1 MPEPALLVRA
11 AARLALCAAL
21 ALAAPG
27 SAVAS
32 AALHPHGGWIKDAQ
46 GRVVIVHGLQVA
58 HKTAPYHPPPASFS
72 DTDGALISSWGFNA
86 VRLAWFWAGLEPARG
101 HIDTS
106 YLNEIV
112 HEGQVLTS
120 HHIYTL
126 LEAHQDIYGPAL
138 GGDGFPPWATLTDG
152 VPILPHSALDIEAP
166 ATDRAFDNL
175 YANRDGIG
183 DEFAHAWSVMASS
196 FRSNPLMLGYDL
208 FNEPYPG
215 SQDPSC
221 MQPAGCPAFDAV
233 SLEPFETR
241 LAAGVRQSDPGPM
254 VFYEPHIYFD
264 FGSGSWLTRP
274 PSSAGPAAFAFHDY
288 CLAPIFAGQ
297 PDHESSAPG
306 YQSCPYEDEHVMQ
319 NAASTSTAMAAPS
332 LLDEFGDTQDLTNI
346 QRMVQLADSHMEGWL
361 YWSYKDWIDAPGGA
375 GSGALFDDSDNN
387 ATLRQAKLAVLSEPY
402 PQATAGTPVSY
413 GYDPPSDT
421 FTFTYQ
427 PNPAIRAPTVV
438 FVPALHYPHGYR
450 VAVTGARV
458 VSAPGA
464 SRLELSAEAGASTV
478 RVVVAPVAP

>member
-1 MPEPALLVRA
+1 VRW
-11 AARLALCAAL
+11 LALCGAL

-27 SAVAS
+27 SAF
-32 AALHPHGGWIKDAQ
+32 AAGALYPAGRWLKDAE
-46 GRVVIVHGLQVA
+46 GRVVIIHGLQVA
-58 HKTAPYHPPPASFS
+58 HKTAPYYPPPASFS
-72 DTDGALISSWGFNA
+72 DADGALISSWGFNA
-86 VRLAWFWAGLEPARG
+86 VRLAWFWVGLERARG
-101 HIDTS
+101 QIDTS

-112 HEGQVLTS
+112 REGRVLS
-120 HHIYTL
+120 GHDIYTL

-138 GGDGFPPWATLTDG
+138 GGDGFPAWATLTDG

-175 YANRDGIG
+175 YANRNGIG
-183 DEFAHAWSVMASS
+183 DEFAHAWSVMANA

-215 SQDPSC
+215 SQDPTC
-221 MQPAGCPAFDAV
+221 MEPAGCPAFDAV

-241 LAAGVRQSDPGPM
+241 LAAGVRRADPSRI

-264 FGSGSWLTRP
+264 FGVGSWFVKP
-274 PSSAGPAAFAFHDY
+274 PSGAGPAAFAFHDY
-288 CLAPIFAGQ
+288 CLPPIFTGQ

-319 NAASTSTAMAAPS
+319 NAASTSAAMNAPS
-332 LLDEFGDTQDLTNI
+332 LLDEFGDTQDLANI
-346 QRMVQLADSHMEGWL
+346 ERMVQLADSHMDGWL

-387 ATLRQAKLAVLSEPY
+387 ATLRKAKLAVLSEPY

-413 GYDPPSDT
+413 AYDPATDT
-421 FTFTYQ
+421 FTYTYKS
-427 PNPAIRAPTVV
+427 NPAIHAPTIV
-438 FVPALHYPHGYR
+438 FVPALHYPNGYR
-450 VAVTGARV
+450 VDVTGARM

-464 SRLELSAEAGASTV
+464 TQLKLVNKPGARTV
-478 RVVVAPVAP
+478 RLVVSSAS